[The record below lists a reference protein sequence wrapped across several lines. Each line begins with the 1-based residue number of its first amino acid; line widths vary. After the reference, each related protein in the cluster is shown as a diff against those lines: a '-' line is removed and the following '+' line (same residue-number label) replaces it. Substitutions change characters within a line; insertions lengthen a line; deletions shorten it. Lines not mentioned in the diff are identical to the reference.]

1 MKSTAKKKT
10 FVNNMITLG
19 MVAAAWL
26 IMEILMNTGHVSSLL
41 KGLLVPVL
49 DLCDHGSIL
58 KPYRRNPR

>member
-26 IMEILMNTGHVSSLL
+26 IMEILMNTGHEIGRAHV
-41 KGLLVPVL
+41 
-49 DLCDHGSIL
+49 
-58 KPYRRNPR
+58 

>member
-26 IMEILMNTGHVSSLL
+26 IMEILMNTGHVSTSR
-41 KGLLVPVL
+41 PVL
-49 DLCDHGSIL
+49 YLCDHGSIL

>member
-41 KGLLVPVL
+41 KGLLVPY
-49 DLCDHGSIL
+49 LCEHGSIL

>member
-26 IMEILMNTGHVSSLL
+26 IMEITYTFSFSFL
-41 KGLLVPVL
+41 
-49 DLCDHGSIL
+49 
-58 KPYRRNPR
+58 PRIPNEKV